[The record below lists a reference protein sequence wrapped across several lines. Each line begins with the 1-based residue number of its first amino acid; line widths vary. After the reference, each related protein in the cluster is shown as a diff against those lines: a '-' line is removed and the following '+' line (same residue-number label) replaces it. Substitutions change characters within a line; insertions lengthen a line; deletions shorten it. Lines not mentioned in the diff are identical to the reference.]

1 MKVCVMFMHGFPFG
15 MASASRLSA
24 YSKGL
29 IEQGAKVDVLM
40 PFPDDAIIQDG
51 TISGIRYFHTYG
63 RRKSRSKIVRGITRI
78 SGFKKYKAL
87 WKAYRYL
94 TKNTSN
100 EYDIILAHTDTISH
114 MLTYSKAAKHIG
126 AKCVFVAD
134 EYPIPIRHKLKE
146 RIPRWKEVS
155 YGIVL
160 KRFDAYVFISDAL
173 SNYYNRLCPKPTHIM
188 QVITDVTRFSGIIC
202 DNELSV
208 RQYLCYMGN
217 MELAK
222 DNVDLII
229 KAFAK
234 ISNGYPDIDLHLY
247 GSPSNRTYE
256 YLSRIIN
263 SMNLSDR
270 VFIKGRA
277 EYGDI
282 PQILANAHILL
293 ASQPQTMRASGGF
306 PTKLGE
312 YLASGKPAIVT
323 RVGENDK
330 YVTDM
335 QHAYFVVPDN
345 VESYA
350 DKIRYILNNY
360 EIALL
365 VANEGRKLIID
376 NYSQSANGYALI
388 RFLQN
393 MLIK

>member
-1 MKVCVMFMHGFPFG
+1 
-15 MASASRLSA
+15 
-24 YSKGL
+24 
-29 IEQGAKVDVLM
+29 
-40 PFPDDAIIQDG
+40 
-51 TISGIRYFHTYG
+51 
-63 RRKSRSKIVRGITRI
+63 
-78 SGFKKYKAL
+78 
-87 WKAYRYL
+87 
-94 TKNTSN
+94 
-100 EYDIILAHTDTISH
+100 
-114 MLTYSKAAKHIG
+114 
-126 AKCVFVAD
+126 
-134 EYPIPIRHKLKE
+134 
-146 RIPRWKEVS
+146 
-155 YGIVL
+155 
-160 KRFDAYVFISDAL
+160 
-173 SNYYNRLCPKPTHIM
+173 M
-188 QVITDVTRFSGIIC
+188 QVITDVTRFSGITC
-202 DNELSV
+202 DNELSLKH
-208 RQYLCYMGN
+208 YLCYMGN

-229 KAFAK
+229 KAFAM
-234 ISNGYPDIDLHLY
+234 ISNEYPDIDLHLY